1 MYNTDY
7 EIRNVF
13 YQSKLNIKDGDIR
26 LQAGF
31 SEKKFGAN
39 GLCIKAAT
47 EQYEETQ
54 ASIVSLAHQQR
65 FGKLNSV
72 QMYTGEEDR
81 ICIFSTDRNLKFTEI
96 CTSEIM

>member
-39 GLCIKAAT
+39 GF
-47 EQYEETQ
+47 Y
-54 ASIVSLAHQQR
+54 ASKQLR
-65 FGKLNSV
+65 NSMKKRRL
-72 QMYTGEEDR
+72 Q
-81 ICIFSTDRNLKFTEI
+81 L
-96 CTSEIM
+96 